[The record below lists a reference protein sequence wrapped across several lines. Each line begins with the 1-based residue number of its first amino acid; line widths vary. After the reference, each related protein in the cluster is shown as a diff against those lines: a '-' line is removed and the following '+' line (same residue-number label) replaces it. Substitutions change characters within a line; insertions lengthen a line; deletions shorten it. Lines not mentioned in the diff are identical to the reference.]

1 MKCVGSDN
9 GTRQCQRCKRAN
21 VECVFE
27 KHRRGRKPGSKLS
40 EASKLLR
47 RLEKGLNSAKPK
59 QQSDNTI
66 SSPYPMSDSRT
77 SPSGATHYAG
87 MLRGDSYGTF
97 NSHFPSIE
105 LPPLNL
111 PSGYSR
117 NGNGPSSSGSRGT
130 MDMDDDDDNGAGDE
144 MFPAKLIK
152 KENQRHSFFRTILN
166 PEHER
171 PPSSATTPTDPL
183 HPAPIPADL
192 DDPISAGIIDEGDA
206 SVIFEMVF
214 LRLNPFINLF
224 DPSLHTVAYVRS
236 KCPLLFSTLI
246 MAGAKFFR
254 PEIFKQC
261 QKLANDLAVRA
272 FADGWKRVEVVQAFA
287 CLTYWK
293 EPDDNRTWTYIGYA
307 CRMAVELGL
316 NRHVE
321 RPSAHES
328 PRQLLERRNRERTY
342 LVLWVHDR
350 SLSTQTGR
358 HCMLPEDELVRK
370 SGTWHL
376 EGDKVIRPEDVI
388 LAAFVGLRRIAAE
401 TTEIFYSS
409 TGLVALS
416 QTDINYDVVLGNCNR
431 KLNAWSEQWKGHMK
445 RANGESFH
453 ESFLSLFS
461 LYIRLFLNSFGIQAA
476 MQPGSHTS
484 PSVQALT
491 ACYSSA
497 TETLRIV
504 SQDFAKISMLR
515 YGQETITMMSAYAA
529 VVLLRLLNSTN
540 TLDGMPQEATQ
551 STHNLIMSTSEAYF
565 EAARGSPST
574 SALCHARFLRNL
586 VTNDIFKARA
596 EDKERLERLSADSR
610 MSDNH
615 SPQSPHVQDTTQMYA
630 AQNND
635 VKFNFP
641 ALPHMPSPPAASP
654 GEFSPGVMPG
664 NAPQNMYFQQMN
676 GNGHGNGNVNGNGY
690 SAQQSSMDQQYWR
703 NIFSVLGFG
712 AGDNSAIPQFPAA
725 HSHVRG
731 TPYETDDMSYQQ
743 IPQATSHNYIN

>member
-1 MKCVGSDN
+1 
-9 GTRQCQRCKRAN
+9 
-21 VECVFE
+21 
-27 KHRRGRKPGSKLS
+27 LS

-111 PSGYSR
+111 PSGFNR

-130 MDMDDDDDNGAGDE
+130 MDIDDDDDNGAGDD

-166 PEHER
+166 PEER

-183 HPAPIPADL
+183 HPAPVPADL

-293 EPDDNRTWTYIGYA
+293 EPDDNVGRPLISRDYILTIPPSQRTWTYIGYA

-321 RPSAHES
+321 RPSPHES

-445 RANGESFH
+445 RASASKLRCNH
-453 ESFLSLFS
+453 
-461 LYIRLFLNSFGIQAA
+461 
-476 MQPGSHTS
+476 
-484 PSVQALT
+484 
-491 ACYSSA
+491 A

-504 SQDFAKISMLR
+504 SQDFAKISMLVCALL
-515 YGQETITMMSAYAA
+515 EAITCKS
-529 VVLLRLLNSTN
+529 
-540 TLDGMPQEATQ
+540 
-551 STHNLIMSTSEAYF
+551 
-565 EAARGSPST
+565 
-574 SALCHARFLRNL
+574 
-586 VTNDIFKARA
+586 
-596 EDKERLERLSADSR
+596 
-610 MSDNH
+610 
-615 SPQSPHVQDTTQMYA
+615 
-630 AQNND
+630 
-635 VKFNFP
+635 
-641 ALPHMPSPPAASP
+641 
-654 GEFSPGVMPG
+654 
-664 NAPQNMYFQQMN
+664 
-676 GNGHGNGNVNGNGY
+676 
-690 SAQQSSMDQQYWR
+690 
-703 NIFSVLGFG
+703 
-712 AGDNSAIPQFPAA
+712 
-725 HSHVRG
+725 
-731 TPYETDDMSYQQ
+731 
-743 IPQATSHNYIN
+743 